1 MSIEKSK
8 ALAFVNEL
16 ITNGNIKAVI
26 DRLYPLAQVAEAHTY
41 VDRGHKRGNVVI
53 DLDAEDIGASKD
65 ALRGSTSTLE
75 AGEQSVHA
83 S

>member
-1 MSIEKSK
+1 M
-8 ALAFVNEL
+8 
-16 ITNGNIKAVI
+16 
-26 DRLYPLAQVAEAHTY
+26 AEAHTY